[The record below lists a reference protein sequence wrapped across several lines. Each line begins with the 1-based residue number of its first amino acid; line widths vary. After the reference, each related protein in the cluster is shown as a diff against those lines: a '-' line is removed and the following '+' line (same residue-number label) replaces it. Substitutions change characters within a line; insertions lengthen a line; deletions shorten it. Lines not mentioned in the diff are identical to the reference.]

1 MNKLL
6 SANFTRLK
14 KDVFL
19 KLCIIFMFAIGA
31 LLPVLDYHVMI
42 TYEFPRYI
50 DESFFSYTSFMVIL
64 FSAFCSLFIGT
75 EYSDGTIRNKLIV
88 GHKRMDIYLSNLTAC
103 IIAGV
108 IMCIAYLI
116 PYLLTGIPLLGFF
129 IVDNISTIW
138 IFLGCNLVLL
148 IALAAIFTLVSML
161 NQNKALSAVICILGL
176 FVLLMLGA
184 MIEDGL
190 NQPEYFEDYAYMDPE
205 TKELV
210 IEPSTA
216 NPYYIRGTQRQIY
229 EFLSDFLP
237 GSQIIRLSA
246 MDAPSPEILAM
257 YSGIIAVATT
267 SLGIFFFGKE
277 DIK

>member
-1 MNKLL
+1 
-6 SANFTRLK
+6 
-14 KDVFL
+14 
-19 KLCIIFMFAIGA
+19 
-31 LLPVLDYHVMI
+31 MI
-42 TYEFPRYI
+42 TYEVPRCI

-75 EYSDGTIRNKLIV
+75 EYNDGTIRNKLIV

-116 PYLLTGIPLLGFF
+116 PYLITGIPLLGFF

-210 IEPSTA
+210 IVPSTA